1 MTASVPPADLALV
14 LEHLDRSPGYDRVRR
29 LRPSFEAATTE
40 TVGSLL
46 DQASRFSSNVLGPL
60 NREMDRFGCALE
72 NGRVTVKAPG
82 HAAAWREF
90 VALGWPRL
98 PHREELGGAALPL
111 SVALAVQEQFD
122 RGSPSFGMLP
132 VSQRSAARL
141 VDAFGSDEQKAMW
154 LEGLVDGS
162 IGATIC
168 VSEAAVG
175 SDVSQLRTRAREA
188 DGGWR
193 LEGDKMWISF
203 GDHQLS
209 DRILHCVLANSAA
222 PGADPELSVFLVEG
236 GGAQPGAVAVQRIEE
251 KMGLH
256 GSPTCELRFENAR
269 GTLLGARG
277 RGLSQMFVMITQ
289 MRLAVAVGGLAAA
302 SASADVALAYAEQR
316 KQGGPAQNPVA
327 IIEHADVQRQIMA
340 MVSKVHILRGLSFA
354 AGNLADIADNESDDT
369 VRKAAGD
376 QLAWLLPIAKTFGA
390 ETGFD
395 TASGAIQ
402 ILGGAGYTAEWPV
415 ERIARDCRVH
425 AIFEGTSGIQAL
437 DLVRR
442 RVLRSDS
449 FEAFMAAANAG
460 KPDERLSSCL
470 HLLEE
475 AVSYLRGLEP
485 GSEVVGRV
493 AMDFLQLAILAAT
506 GWIAAG
512 LLAQP
517 AQSPAAEVLHAA
529 ARYWLSDLV
538 DRSQLHHARIVG
550 GAPALAEIDVI
561 RRNAGS
567 TAG

>member
-1 MTASVPPADLALV
+1 MTAPVPPADLAIV
-14 LEHLDRSPGYDRVRR
+14 LEHLERAPGYDRVRG
-29 LRPSFEAATTE
+29 LRPSFEAATPE
-40 TVGSLL
+40 TVESLL
-46 DQASRFSSNVLGPL
+46 DQAARYADNVLGPL
-60 NREMDRFGCALE
+60 NSEMDRLGCALE
-72 NGRVTVKAPG
+72 NGRVIVKAPG
-82 HAAAWREF
+82 HVDAWREF

-122 RGSPSFGMLP
+122 RGCPAFGMLP

-141 VDAFGSDEQKAMW
+141 VDAFGSEEQKADW
-154 LEGLVDGS
+154 LEGLVDGT

-175 SDVSQLRTRAREA
+175 SDVSQLRTRAQETV
-188 DGGWR
+188 DGWR
-193 LEGDKMWISF
+193 LDGDKMWISF

-209 DRILHCVLANSAA
+209 DRILHCVLANSGA
-222 PGADPELSVFLVEG
+222 PGAAPELSVFLVEG
-236 GGAQPGAVAVQRIEE
+236 GGAQPGAVGVQRIEE

-256 GSPTCELRFENAR
+256 GSPTCELRFENAK

-316 KQGGPAQNPVA
+316 KQGGPPQSPVA
-327 IIEHADVQRQIMA
+327 IIEHADVQRQIMT
-340 MVSKVHILRGLSFA
+340 MVSKVQVLRGLNFA
-354 AGNLADIADNESDDT
+354 AGNLADIADHENGEAL
-369 VRKAAGD
+369 RKAAAD

-390 ETGFD
+390 EAGFD

-402 ILGGAGYTAEWPV
+402 VLGGAGYTAEWPV
-415 ERIARDCRVH
+415 ERIARDCRIH

-437 DLVRR
+437 DLVHR

-449 FEAFMAAANAG
+449 FEAFVEAARAV
-460 KPDERLSSCL
+460 KPDERLSPCL
-470 HLLEE
+470 DLLEG

-485 GSEVVGRV
+485 GSDVVGKV
-493 AMDFLQLAILAAT
+493 AMDFLQLAVLGAT

-512 LLAQP
+512 LLARP

-529 ARYWLSDLV
+529 AHYWLSDLV
-538 DRSQLHHARIVG
+538 DRSRLHHARII
-550 GAPALAEIDVI
+550 AASPALAGIDAV
-561 RRNAGS
+561 RSNARLA
-567 TAG
+567 AG